1 MKLKMALRMAA
12 VAAIVAQTTTTEAI
26 SAGDHEHL
34 FLDLCAL
41 ISFTERKI
49 PDIPE
54 TASAQAAFHEII
66 KLNSSLSESKWRK
79 QFDKQ
84 GQPATRP
91 KYKAGDKPADPLIE
105 KRWNSWTQAED
116 ELEKETPKGK
126 TLAAAGANTL
136 SETQRRRFL
145 ALLQPIAETAADVY
159 SEIQSVQASA
169 QHFSQAAIKAELN
182 HAVYGAG
189 VSGKADLTTDKLK
202 AANGN
207 PSNRGELCGAEAPT
221 TGKAVTIT
229 AILYCVCEADNG
241 EASGSLK
248 ACADHQTNARE
259 TGGAITQVGQATT
272 DLIGKCP
279 GEADKPLTPTEIVHA
294 LARFEA
300 TKKTKA
306 KYITFGTLT
315 STGCNGS
322 STSGLCVVYK
332 TPTATD
338 AEAITKAPWRKH
350 LLTAAEL
357 LNKQARAAAY
367 IETLTTKLTQ
377 LKNQAFNQRAII
389 DMQEQVSTTLR
400 STGSPQKAAEQATAQ
415 RKKEQCEVIEK
426 AEDCKNNGNCKWQG
440 PDDKGTCKLD
450 ESKVATQANSAGT
463 GAGEGA
469 AGTNTNTTTSKSF
482 VIKKAP
488 LLLAVLLF

>member
-159 SEIQSVQASA
+159 SEIQSVEASA

-207 PSNRGELCGAEAPT
+207 PSDRTHLCGAATPT
-221 TGKAVTIT
+221 AGKALTIS
-229 AILYCVCEADNG
+229 AILYCVCEADSG
-241 EASGSLK
+241 EASGGLK
-248 ACADHQTNARE
+248 ACANHKTNAR
-259 TGGAITQVGQATT
+259 
-272 DLIGKCP
+272 D
-279 GEADKPLTPTEIVHA
+279 
-294 LARFEA
+294 
-300 TKKTKA
+300 
-306 KYITFGTLT
+306 
-315 STGCNGS
+315 TGCNGS
-322 STSGLCVVYK
+322 SGSGPCVVSK
-332 TPTATD
+332 TETAAD
-338 AEAITKAPWRKH
+338 AEALTKAPWRKH
-350 LLTAAEL
+350 ILTAAKL

-367 IETLTTKLTQ
+367 IKTLTTKLTQ
-377 LKNQAFNQRAII
+377 LKNQAFNQRTMI
-389 DMQEQVSTTLR
+389 DMQEQVSTTVR

-426 AEDCKNNGNCKWQG
+426 AALCKEKEECKWNG
-440 PDDKGTCKLD
+440 PDDKDGKHCKLN
-450 ESKVATQANSAGT
+450 ETKVEQET
-463 GAGEGA
+463 
-469 AGTNTNTTTSKSF
+469 
-482 VIKKAP
+482 
-488 LLLAVLLF
+488 